1 MDAGVGMGVGT
12 GVDGVDGD
20 MQSMESLECMEPG
33 PASTPAPAA
42 TSACIR
48 FWGFSTVFFC
58 FPVSTRSW
66 PPIPWRCLSFEGFPL
81 CRGSLEEP
89 PRFSCGGPIA
99 TLFHCCGLP
108 GRVLDGR
115 SLLYRPFSAAQ
126 VAVKSL
132 SLLPPDRWHG
142 G

>member
-48 FWGFSTVFFC
+48 FWGFSTVFFVYRFRLAVGHLSPGGASALKDFLC
-58 FPVSTRSW
+58 AGALWKNHRDSVAAGPLPHCSTAVA
-66 PPIPWRCLSFEGFPL
+66 
-81 CRGSLEEP
+81 CRAVCWMVDRFFIAPSAP
-89 PRFSCGGPIA
+89 PRS
-99 TLFHCCGLP
+99 
-108 GRVLDGR
+108 
-115 SLLYRPFSAAQ
+115 Q
-126 VAVKSL
+126 
-132 SLLPPDRWHG
+132 
-142 G
+142 